1 MVIFNSYVKL
11 PEGNLNI
18 FKIGLWLI
26 EQYQEKITAFEHTKR
41 FCEKQSHQKRWF
53 ILGHSMTF
61 DGLICIYNYIYID
74 IYDHVHPIWLRLCIY
89 IYILHIYIQIRSTTT
104 HFSNRYLAL
113 RGTKP
118 ATFHG
123 GARWKHEGVTR
134 KTGKEPA
141 MNWIRQWS

>member
-26 EQYQEKITAFEHTKR
+26 EQYQEKIMAFEHTKR
-41 FCEKQSHQKRWF
+41 FCEKQSHQKWWF

-61 DGLICIYNYIYID
+61 DGLICIYNYIYR
-74 IYDHVHPIWLRLCIY
+74 HIWSCTPNMITIMY

-141 MNWIRQWS
+141 MNWTRQWS